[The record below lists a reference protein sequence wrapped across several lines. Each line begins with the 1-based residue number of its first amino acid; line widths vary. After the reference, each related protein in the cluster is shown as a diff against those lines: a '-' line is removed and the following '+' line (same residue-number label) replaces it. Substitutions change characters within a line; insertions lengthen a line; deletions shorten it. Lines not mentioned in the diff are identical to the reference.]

1 LLTGGMEQEIMDD
14 TIEAAVCST
23 MPWPSALRALETSA
37 PASSETAAGNSAGNK
52 GAETSNGT
60 RRDDETGR
68 VAGRDI
74 RGYHLVFEFSG
85 PDRYFEP
92 LAPTQ

>member
-1 LLTGGMEQEIMDD
+1 MDD

-23 MPWPSALRALETSA
+23 MPRSLPSARALPTSA
-37 PASSETAAGNSAGNK
+37 PASSEPAAGNSAGDR
-52 GAETSNGT
+52 GAETCSWTRSTST
-60 RRDDETGR
+60 RRDDETGGE
-68 VAGRDI
+68 AGRDI
-74 RGYHLVFEFSG
+74 GGYHLVFEFSG